1 MQTKKFLSLLL
12 ALAMM
17 FSLSVTASAAEE
29 EGKSLEGSIVI
40 LHTNDVHGGIAGCGR
55 LHPGRPHRQ
64 RQPGQNRHRA
74 DEPGGL

>member
-29 EGKSLEGSIVI
+29 G
-40 LHTNDVHGGIAGCGR
+40 
-55 LHPGRPHRQ
+55 
-64 RQPGQNRHRA
+64 
-74 DEPGGL
+74 